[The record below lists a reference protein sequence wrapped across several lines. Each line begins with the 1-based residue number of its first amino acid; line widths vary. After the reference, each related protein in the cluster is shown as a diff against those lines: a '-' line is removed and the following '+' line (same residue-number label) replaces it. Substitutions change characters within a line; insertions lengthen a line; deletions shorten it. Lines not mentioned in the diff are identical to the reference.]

1 MKRRSIRPP
10 TESAS
15 GVQKVHDFKLDF
27 LIDSTMSRIKLLSL
41 QIVVSNNIAI
51 TSRRCFSTSHTARNI
66 NKVVSTA
73 SEAIDKSG
81 LKSKDTI
88 LAGGFGL
95 CGIPS
100 TLIKE
105 IQKRSHIK
113 DLTIASN
120 NCGVDQKGLGLL
132 LENGQITKLIC
143 SYVGENKLLEKS
155 YLSGAVELQLV
166 PQGTLAEKCRAAGA
180 GIPAFYT
187 PAGVG
192 TFVES
197 GELPMLY
204 NSDGTV
210 AKTSQPKETRV
221 FNGKKYILE
230 EALFGDVAIIK
241 AYQADKLGNVRF
253 RATELNFN
261 GAMAR
266 AANKT
271 IVEVDEIV
279 PVGTIPPTNVHIP
292 GVYVDTMILSSE
304 PKYIERETLAKSDEE
319 LKAEIAGAGSR
330 ARIVKRAAQEFTNG
344 MYANLGIGMPTLAPT
359 FVDPELGVQL
369 QSENGVLGVGPYPTS
384 EQLDPDYINAGKETI
399 TLSEGASIFGSE
411 ESFGMIRSGR
421 INMSMLGAMQ
431 VSQHGD
437 LANWMLPGKVK
448 GMGGAMDLVA
458 NPERTK
464 IVVTMEHVDKK
475 GRPKIVET
483 CTFPLTGAHC
493 VSRIITEM
501 AVFDVEPIKGLTLIE
516 IAPGLEVGDVEKAT
530 GASFEI
536 SPNLK
541 TMEV

>member
-1 MKRRSIRPP
+1 MSNIR
-10 TESAS
+10 EMLAL
-15 GVQKVHDFKLDF
+15 K
-27 LIDSTMSRIKLLSL
+27 M
-41 QIVVSNNIAI
+41 VVSSSFQLA
-51 TSRRCFSTSHTARNI
+51 SRRCFSTSFRAKNL
-66 NKVVSTA
+66 NKVVTSA
-73 SEAIDKSG
+73 GEAIDKSG
-81 LKSKDTI
+81 LKSKNTI

-105 IQKRSHIK
+105 VQKRSHIK
-113 DLTIASN
+113 NLTIASN
-120 NCGVDQKGLGLL
+120 NCGIDHKGLGLL
-132 LENGQITKLIC
+132 LENGQISKLIC
-143 SYVGENKLLEKS
+143 SYVGENKLLETS
-155 YLSGAVELQLV
+155 YLTGKVELQLV

-197 GELPMLY
+197 GELPTLY

-210 AKTSQPKETRV
+210 AQKSEPKETRV

-230 EALFGDVAIIK
+230 EALFGDVALIK

-266 AANKT
+266 AAKKT

-279 PVGTIPPTNVHIP
+279 PVGDIPPTNVHIP
-292 GVYVDTMILSSE
+292 GVYVDAVILATE

-319 LKAEIAGAGSR
+319 LKAEITGAGSR
-330 ARIVKRAAQEFTNG
+330 SRIIKRAAQEFTNG

-359 FVDPELGVQL
+359 FVDPQLGVQL
-369 QSENGVLGVGPYPTS
+369 QSENGVLGVGPYPTR
-384 EQLDPDYINAGKETI
+384 EQLDADFINAGKETI
-399 TLSEGASIFGSE
+399 TLGEGASIFGSE
-411 ESFGMIRSGR
+411 ESFSMIRSGK

-431 VSQHGD
+431 VSQYGD

-475 GRPKIVET
+475 GRPKIVNT
-483 CTFPLTGAHC
+483 CTFPLTGAAC
-493 VSRIITEM
+493 VSRIITDM
-501 AVFDVEPIKGLTLIE
+501 AVFDVEPTKGLELIE
-516 IAPGLEVGDVEKAT
+516 IAPGLQVDDIEKAT
-530 GASFEI
+530 GAPFSVSSE
-536 SPNLK
+536 LK
-541 TMEV
+541 TMIV